1 MKLALCQTPVT
12 ASLKENLAAMTEAV
26 SRAAAQGAEVVCLPE
41 MWCCPY
47 DNAAF
52 PKYAEPEGG
61 ETWQSLQSAAKAN
74 GVFLV
79 GGSVPERED
88 ERLYNTCYVFSPEGE
103 QLARH
108 RKVHLFDI
116 DVPGGQRFME
126 SDTFMPGDRLTL
138 FDTPYGKIGVAICF
152 DIRFAE
158 WFRLMALQ
166 GAKLILVPGAFNMTT
181 GPAHWEL
188 SLRMR
193 AVDNQCFV
201 AGCAPARDENAS
213 YVSYANSLISDPWG
227 TVLGRLGA
235 DAGILVQELDLS
247 YADAIRTQIPILSGR
262 RKDLYRLF
270 WGEKLAF

>member
-12 ASLKENLAAMTEAV
+12 ASLQSNQETMRSYV
-26 SRAAAQGAEVVCLPE
+26 RRAAEQGAQIVCLPE
-41 MWCCPY
+41 MWACPY

-52 PKYAEPEGG
+52 PRYAEAEGG
-61 ETWQSLQSAAKAN
+61 ETWKCLQSAAREHN
-74 GVFLV
+74 VYLV
-79 GGSVPERED
+79 GGSVPERAG

-126 SDTFMPGDRLTL
+126 SDTFTPGDSLTL
-138 FDTPYGKIGVAICF
+138 FDTPWGRIGVAICF

-158 WFRLMALQ
+158 WFRMLSLE

-201 AGCAPARDENAS
+201 AGCAPARDEKAS
-213 YVSYANSLISDPWG
+213 YVSYGNSLVSDPWG
-227 TVLGRLGA
+227 TVLGRR
-235 DAGILVQELDLS
+235 DAEQGMLVQELDLS

-262 RKDLYRLF
+262 RQDLYTL
-270 WGEKLAF
+270 EYKK

>member
-12 ASLKENLAAMTEAV
+12 ASAEQNRSAVCEAV
-26 SRAAAQGAEVVCLPE
+26 HSAAEHGAQLVCLPE
-41 MWCCPY
+41 MWACPY

-61 ETWQSLQSAAKAN
+61 ENWQCLSSAAKEC
-74 GVFLV
+74 GVWLV
-79 GGSVPERED
+79 GGSVPEREG
-88 ERLYNTCYVFSPEGE
+88 EKLYNTCYVFSPEGE
-103 QLARH
+103 QVAKH

-126 SDTFMPGDRLTL
+126 SDIFTPGERLTL
-138 FDTPYGKIGVAICF
+138 FDTPYGRVGVAICF

-158 WFRLMALQ
+158 WFRMLSLA

-188 SLRMR
+188 SIRMR

-201 AGCAPARDENAS
+201 AGCAPARDESAS
-213 YVSYANSLISDPWG
+213 YVSYGNSLVSDPWG
-227 TVLGRLGA
+227 NVLGRL
-235 DAGILVQELDLS
+235 DAEQGVLLVDLDLG
-247 YADAIRTQIPILSGR
+247 YADAIRNQIPILSGR
-262 RKDLYRLF
+262 RTELYHL
-270 WGEKLAF
+270 

>member
-12 ASLKENLAAMTEAV
+12 ASLPDNHNAMRVAVQTAAL
-26 SRAAAQGAEVVCLPE
+26 QGAPLVCLPE
-41 MWCCPY
+41 MWACPY
-47 DNAAF
+47 DNDAF
-52 PKYAEPEGG
+52 PRYAEPEGG
-61 ETWQSLQSAAKAN
+61 ETWQVLRDAAASN
-74 GVFLV
+74 GVWLV
-79 GGSVPERED
+79 GGSVPERD
-88 ERLYNTCYVFSPEGE
+88 GERLYNTCYVFSPEGE
-103 QLARH
+103 QIAKH

-126 SDTFMPGDRLTL
+126 SDTFTPGDSLTL
-138 FDTPYGKIGVAICF
+138 FDTPFGRVGVAICF

-158 WFRLMALQ
+158 WFRMLSLE

-213 YVSYANSLISDPWG
+213 YVSYANSLVSDPWG
-227 TVLGRLGA
+227 NVAGRLGA
-235 DAGILVQELDLS
+235 EPEVLVCDLDLG

-262 RKDLYRLF
+262 RGDLYTLQY
-270 WGEKLAF
+270 KK

>member
-12 ASLKENLAAMTEAV
+12 ASLNENHAAMAEAV
-26 SRAAAQGAEVVCLPE
+26 RSAVRQGAQLVCLPE
-41 MWCCPY
+41 MWPCPY
-47 DNAAF
+47 ENAAF
-52 PKYAEPEGG
+52 PVYAEPEGDA
-61 ETWQSLQSAAKAN
+61 TWNALRDAASEN
-74 GVFLV
+74 RVWLV
-79 GGSVPERED
+79 GGSVPERD
-88 ERLYNTCYVFSPEGE
+88 GERLYNTCYVFSPEGE
-103 QLARH
+103 QIAKH

-126 SDTFMPGDRLTL
+126 SDTFTPGDSMTL
-138 FDTPYGKIGVAICF
+138 FDTPFGRFGVAICF

-158 WFRLMALQ
+158 WFRAMALE

-201 AGCAPARDENAS
+201 AGCAPARDTMSS
-213 YVSYANSLISDPWG
+213 YVSYGNSLVSDPWG
-227 TVLGRLGA
+227 NVLGRL
-235 DAGILVQELDLS
+235 DAEPEILMIDLDIG

-262 RKDLYRLF
+262 RGDLYQL
-270 WGEKLAF
+270 EYKK

>member
-12 ASLKENLAAMTEAV
+12 DSGKENCAV
-26 SRAAAQGAEVVCLPE
+26 MRSYVREAAAQGAQVVCLPE
-41 MWCCPY
+41 MWVCPY

-52 PKYAEPEGG
+52 LRYAEPEGG
-61 ETWQSLQSAAKAN
+61 AAWECLRAAATEHS
-74 GVFLV
+74 VWLV
-79 GGSVPERED
+79 GGSVPERD
-88 ERLYNTCYVFSPEGE
+88 GERLYNTCYVFSPEGE
-103 QLARH
+103 QIAKH

-126 SDTFMPGDRLTL
+126 SDTFTPGERLTV
-138 FDTPYGKIGVAICF
+138 FDTPWGRLGVAICF

-158 WFRLMALQ
+158 WFRMLSLE

-201 AGCAPARDENAS
+201 AGCAPARDGNAS
-213 YVSYANSLISDPWG
+213 YVSYGNSLLTDPWG
-227 TVLGRLGA
+227 TVRGRLDA
-235 DAGILVQELDLS
+235 QAGILLQDVDLE
-247 YADAIRTQIPILSGR
+247 YTDAIRQQIPILSGR
-262 RKDLYRLF
+262 RRDLYTLTYR
-270 WGEKLAF
+270 K